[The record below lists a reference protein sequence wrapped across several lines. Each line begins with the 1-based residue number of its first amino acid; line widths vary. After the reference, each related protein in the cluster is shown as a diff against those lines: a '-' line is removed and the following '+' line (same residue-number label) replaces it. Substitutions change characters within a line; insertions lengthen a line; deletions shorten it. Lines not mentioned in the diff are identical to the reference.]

1 MKRCGMVDALADV
14 IGVTTVGIGAGLSL
28 DPVRFGKLLGL
39 PGEPRRSRAIGL
51 VDLVLGT
58 AILTSGRVWPR
69 RRWPVLVGREAL
81 HLVIVNEYRRQG
93 NAQGA
98 LAMCGLFLV
107 DGVATVLMHRQETSS

>member
-1 MKRCGMVDALADV
+1 MRRRGTVDALADV
-14 IGVTTVGIGAGLSL
+14 IGATTVGIGAGLSL
-28 DPVRFGKLLGL
+28 DPIRCAKLLGL

-51 VDLVLGT
+51 VDVVLGT
-58 AILTSGRVWPR
+58 MILTSGRVWPR

-98 LAMCGLFLV
+98 LTMCGLFLV
-107 DGVATVLMHRQETSS
+107 DGIATVLMYRQEASS